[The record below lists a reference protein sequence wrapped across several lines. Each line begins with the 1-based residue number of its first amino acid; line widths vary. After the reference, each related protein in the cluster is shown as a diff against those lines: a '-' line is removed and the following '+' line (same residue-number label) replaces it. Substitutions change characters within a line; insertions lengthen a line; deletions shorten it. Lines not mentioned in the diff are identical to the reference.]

1 MAKEALTIQ
10 LKQSVWLRYYLLLL
24 HGLIFAVTL
33 SLAVD
38 WLWRTGLCLLV
49 LFSFCFY
56 YRSHYLATGR
66 YNARMLMRLSDETW
80 AVDYVDGRQVAGLAL
95 QQSVVIPQLVILY
108 FETTSSSRPIRSS
121 LSVFANLGCI
131 VAIPIFSSNNG
142 ILCGLL

>member
-80 AVDYVDGRQVAGLAL
+80 TVDYGDGRQVADLVF
-95 QQSVVIPQLVILY
+95 QQSVVIPQLAILY
-108 FETTSSSRPIRSS
+108 FKTPSFWQSHS
-121 LSVFANLGCI
+121 LVITADQVESECFRQLRVYCRDPKTFQQ
-131 VAIPIFSSNNG
+131 
-142 ILCGLL
+142 